1 MRIALDAIPLTE
13 PKAGI
18 GHYTFEL
25 ARELARLAPADDFE
39 LVAPD
44 RFEIGGDGLTGAGA
58 NLRFVRARST
68 GVRLR
73 WWSLGLPLYARESR
87 LSLFH
92 GTNYNVPV
100 WAQCASVVTVHDL
113 SPLLHAATHREE
125 LVKRAR
131 ARLPTMTRVATRV
144 IADSES
150 VRREVCEHL
159 GVAPGKVTAVPL
171 APRLAFRRVE
181 RGAAAETLRRL
192 GVEDDFVLFVG
203 TVEPRKNLST
213 LVRAYVELV
222 RETDL
227 RPQLV
232 IAGQE
237 GWLNEELF
245 GLIEREGLGPRLVLT
260 GYVSDEDLRALYSA
274 CAVSV
279 YPSLYE
285 GFGLPPLEARSCGA
299 PGVARRI
306 PVLEET
312 RSGAA
317 LLVAPT
323 DAGELARALAGLLA
337 DAGARA
343 RLAEAG
349 LARAAQYTWERTA
362 RLTREVYEEAMREWD
377 GGRSASVAPAASSVA
392 PAAASSRGAGG
403 GA

>member
-25 ARELARLAPADDFE
+25 ARELARLSPADDFE

-44 RFEIGGDGLTGAGA
+44 RFDIDGGALGVAESRE

-73 WWSLGLPLYARESR
+73 WWSMGLPLYARESR

-92 GTNYNVPV
+92 GTNYNLPV
-100 WAQCASVVTVHDL
+100 WPQCPTVVTVHDL
-113 SPLLHAATHREE
+113 SPLLHPATHREE

-131 ARLPTMTRVATRV
+131 VRLPTMVRVATRI

-171 APRLAFRRVE
+171 APRRDFRRVE
-181 RGAAAETLRRL
+181 AGEAVETLRRL
-192 GVEDDFVLFVG
+192 GIGGDFILFVG
-203 TVEPRKNLST
+203 TVEPRKNLLT

-232 IAGQE
+232 IAGQK
-237 GWLNEELF
+237 GWLNDELF
-245 GLIEREGLGPRLVLT
+245 ELIDQEGLGSRLVLT
-260 GYVSDEDLRALYSA
+260 GYIPDEDLRALYSA
-274 CAVSV
+274 CSVTV

-285 GFGLPPLEARSCGA
+285 GFGLPPLEAMSCGA
-299 PGVARRI
+299 PVVASRI
-306 PVLEET
+306 PPLEET
-312 RSGAA
+312 LGGGAA
-317 LLVAPT
+317 RLVAPT
-323 DAGELARALAGLLA
+323 DARELARALAELLG
-337 DAGARA
+337 DAGARHS
-343 RLAEAG
+343 LAETG
-349 LARAAQYTWERTA
+349 RARAAQYTWERTA
-362 RLTREVYEEAMREWD
+362 RLTREIYDEALREWD
-377 GGRSASVAPAASSVA
+377 DETRAA
-392 PAAASSRGAGG
+392 GAGAPVAEAG
-403 GA
+403 GVA

>member
-1 MRIALDAIPLTE
+1 MRIALDAIPLAE

-44 RFEIGGDGLTGAGA
+44 RFKLDAGAARVAESRA
-58 NLRFVRARST
+58 NLRVVGARSA

-87 LSLFH
+87 LALFH

-100 WAQCASVVTVHDL
+100 WAQCPAVVTVHDL
-113 SPLLHAATHREE
+113 SPLLHPATHREE
-125 LVKRAR
+125 LVRRAR

-159 GVAPGKVTAVPL
+159 GVAPEKVTAVPL
-171 APRLAFRRVE
+171 APRRAFRPVE
-181 RGAAAETLRRL
+181 RGEADETLRRL
-192 GVEDDFVLFVG
+192 GVGRDFILFVG
-203 TVEPRKNLST
+203 TVEPRKNLLT
-213 LVRAYVELV
+213 LVRAYVELA
-222 RETDL
+222 RETAL

-232 IAGQE
+232 IAGQK
-237 GWLNEELF
+237 GWLNDELF
-245 GLIEREGLGPRLVLT
+245 QLIEREGVGPRLVLT
-260 GYVSDEDLRALYSA
+260 GYVTDEDLRALYSA

-285 GFGLPPLEARSCGA
+285 GFGLPPLEAMSCGA
-299 PGVARRI
+299 PVVASRI
-306 PVLEET
+306 PPLEET
-312 RSGAA
+312 LGGGAA

-323 DAGELARALAGLLA
+323 DAEGLARALAGLLS
-337 DAGARA
+337 DASARS

-349 LARAAQYTWERTA
+349 RERAARYTWERTA
-362 RLTREVYEEAMREWD
+362 AMTRAVYDEALREWGD
-377 GGRSASVAPAASSVA
+377 G
-392 PAAASSRGAGG
+392 RGAAG
-403 GA
+403 